1 VINEEDYV
9 PKLQKSVCTEINWPK
24 WKNTLKAE
32 LDSLER
38 WNIFGHVMLTPK
50 NVNLVGYKWVFI
62 IKRIEKNEIVWYK
75 ARLVAQDFT

>member
-9 PKLQKSVCTEINWPK
+9 PKLQKSVSTEINWPK

-38 WNIFGHVMLTPK
+38 
-50 NVNLVGYKWVFI
+50 
-62 IKRIEKNEIVWYK
+62 
-75 ARLVAQDFT
+75 